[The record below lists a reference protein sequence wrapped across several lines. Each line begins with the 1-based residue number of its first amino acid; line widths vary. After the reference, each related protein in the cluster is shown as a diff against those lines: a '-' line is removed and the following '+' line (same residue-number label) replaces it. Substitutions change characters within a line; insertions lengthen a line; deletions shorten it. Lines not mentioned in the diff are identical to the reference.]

1 MWDASLVL
9 LVQQAQ
15 LEPPAPQALHPRS
28 LVLLEPLDLQ
38 GQLVLAVPLGTQ
50 ALVALQVP
58 LVLLVRLV
66 PQAILVQQGRHQQV
80 QVVPLVPLAL
90 LDPRVRQPPE
100 PLARASQGQPE
111 PLGQLVPLASR
122 ALHPRSLV
130 LLVLLDRQVPQVRR
144 ARPAS

>member
-28 LVLLEPLDLQ
+28 LVLLEPLD
-38 GQLVLAVPLGTQ
+38 
-50 ALVALQVP
+50 LQVP